1 MTTFAPTPEQLAILA
16 AARETNTS
24 LMIEAMAGCAKT
36 TTLTMMAKALPL
48 RPSLALAFNRRI
60 KEELEVKFPTHF
72 KVQTMNSLGHGAWC
86 KTIGKRASIDPDKLG
101 KILKKVLKDQGMADS
116 ANPEDFSLILQLVRH
131 ARSSGLVH
139 RSFSELHPGL
149 LSDDDEGWERV
160 ADSCYAEMS
169 DLHLDA
175 ARSVLK
181 LSTEM
186 AYAGELDYDDQI
198 YMSALFG
205 GIFPKFPVVM
215 VDEAQDLSPLNHIQ
229 LRKVA
234 ADRLIVC
241 GDPRQAI
248 YAFRGADSRSMQSL
262 RAMRESW
269 IDLPLSLTFRCPRNI
284 VVRQHHH
291 AVRFTAAAG
300 NAEGTVYEW
309 ARDTEDNPDG
319 QPWTIKQVEDLA
331 PGAIAILCRNNAPLF
346 AAALR
351 IIKTGRGVML
361 MGGEISK
368 GLIVLARKICR
379 DLTADV
385 PTTITLIDEWREQEV
400 AKARANKKEAHVA
413 VINDKVECLLAV
425 CENADIKSA
434 EGIISTLTT
443 MFAKGSLRII
453 LATGHKAKGLEW
465 PIVVHLDPWRV
476 PSKYALQRAEFGDT
490 APLEQE
496 NNLRYV
502 LETRSQNILVNAN
515 LSMLEG
521 GSSHGN

>member
-1 MTTFAPTPEQLAILA
+1 MTFAPTPEQNAILA
-16 AARETNTS
+16 AARNTNTS

-60 KEELEVKFPTHF
+60 KEELETKFPTHF

-86 KTIGKRASIDPDKLG
+86 KTIGKRVSVDPDKLG

-116 ANPEDFSLILQLVRH
+116 ANPEDFSLILQLVRQ
-131 ARSSGLVH
+131 ARSQGLVH
-139 RSFSELHPGL
+139 KSFSVAGRL
-149 LSDDDEGWERV
+149 LDDDDYGWERV

-175 ARSVLK
+175 ARAVLK
-181 LSTEM
+181 HSTELS
-186 AYAGELDYDDQI
+186 YAGELDYDDQI

-205 GIFPKFPVVM
+205 GVFPKFPVVM

-234 ADRLIVC
+234 ADRIIVC

-248 YAFRGADSRSMQSL
+248 YAFRGADSQSMRSL
-262 RAMRESW
+262 RSLRESW
-269 IDLPLSLTFRCPRNI
+269 IDLPLSLTFRCPREI
-284 VVRQHHH
+284 VTRQQHH
-291 AVRFTAAAG
+291 AVGFTAASS
-300 NAEGTVYEW
+300 NADGTIYEW
-309 ARDTEDNPDG
+309 SNGTEDNPDG
-319 QPWTIKQVEDLA
+319 APWTIKQVEDLA

-351 IIKTGRGVML
+351 IIKTGRGVTL

-368 GLIVLARKICR
+368 GLIALARKICR
-379 DLTADV
+379 DLTADI
-385 PTTITLIDEWREQEV
+385 PTTITLIDEWREVEV

-413 VINDKVECLLAV
+413 VINDKAECLLAI

-434 EGIISTLTT
+434 EGIIATLTT
-443 MFAKGSLRII
+443 MFAKGSLRIV

-476 PSKYALQRAEFGDT
+476 PSKYALSRAEFGDT
-490 APLEQE
+490 APLDQE

-502 LETRSQNILVNAN
+502 LETRSQSILVNAN
-515 LSMLEG
+515 LAMLEG
-521 GSSHGN
+521 GSNHD